1 MDAASGVELSRW
13 RWGRGSPMPSRH
25 AVVALPQRSLA
36 VDDATPGGL
45 RGGQGSWLTGG
56 STAAPRSSPSASSRW
71 RAPDAILH
79 PFYLLFFIRFCAC
92 CGPMFHVY

>member
-13 RWGRGSPMPSRH
+13 KWGRGSPMPSCR

-56 STAAPRSSPSASSRW
+56 STAAPGSSPSVGAE
-71 RAPDAILH
+71 
-79 PFYLLFFIRFCAC
+79 
-92 CGPMFHVY
+92 CGPDTNQ